1 MYRRW
6 MTALLLF
13 FCSLAAFA
21 QATIRVEAPNLV
33 AVGEQ
38 FSLSFIIE
46 GDNAPS
52 DFQWSPNEDFQLV
65 WGPTRS
71 TSTSVSINGKRS
83 RNAQSTYSYVLVA
96 RKAGTFQLPLANATV
111 GGNQISSQR
120 ATIEVVAD
128 ASSAAAAGGQGSG
141 AQQQEPSRQ
150 QDAASGIAEDDIFLR
165 LTLSKTRVVV
175 GEPVTATLKLY
186 QRANITGFEDARF
199 PSFKGFWSQEVQ
211 APTNI
216 EFRRESVGNMI
227 YNAAVLR
234 SYVIIPQQAGD
245 LVIDPAELTCLVN
258 VRVQQSTGNS
268 IFDSFFMDD
277 YRTIR
282 RRVASPQ
289 LTVHVGALPAGAP
302 ASFGGGVG
310 NFQISAALTRDSLQA
325 HDAASLKVTVSGR
338 GNVALL
344 EAPKVSFPPDFE
356 TYDIK
361 TTDNTDRASGR
372 TNGSKTFEYPFIPRS
387 HGDFEIGPVEYSY
400 YDISAGRY
408 VTLRTEVL
416 PLKVSR
422 GQESAAPDQGDGRL
436 VVQSNRRDVRDLGS
450 DIRYIVTKTP
460 SFAGSGRFFVGTPL
474 FWGLTALLVLAA
486 LAAWLLLRRLQAMR
500 SDVAQTRGRAATRMA
515 QKRLSLASAYLDKNL
530 YSAFYEELH
539 KALLGFVSDKLTLDA
554 AEMSKDNISERLVA
568 SGADEAS
575 VAEFIGLLDAC
586 EYARYAP
593 AAAHEEMNTHYE
605 TAVRVVS
612 AIDADMKRKKKS
624 PAGAAVAV
632 LLLAL
637 VPGLARA
644 QETTYPDSLWTA
656 GVEAYQQGVW
666 DQAVRSWE
674 GITALGVQSAVLEY
688 NLGNAF
694 FKAED
699 YAHAILHYERALK
712 LDPSYADARYNL
724 EFAGQFIQDRI
735 DTVPEFFVKTWLRGL
750 CRGLSAG
757 TWTLLFF
764 VLLFGA
770 LVLLLVFLLGHGSR
784 GRRAGFFGSIVC
796 ALLAILCISMAA
808 WQKSEF
814 LDTYEAIVMR
824 AVTTVRSSPGGE
836 GSKDLFVLHEGTKV
850 KIIDEVGD
858 WKNITLSDGRQGW
871 ISVRDI
877 EVI

>member
-1 MYRRW
+1 
-6 MTALLLF
+6 
-13 FCSLAAFA
+13 
-21 QATIRVEAPNLV
+21 
-33 AVGEQ
+33 
-38 FSLSFIIE
+38 
-46 GDNAPS
+46 
-52 DFQWSPNEDFQLV
+52 
-65 WGPTRS
+65 
-71 TSTSVSINGKRS
+71 
-83 RNAQSTYSYVLVA
+83 
-96 RKAGTFQLPLANATV
+96 
-111 GGNQISSQR
+111 
-120 ATIEVVAD
+120 
-128 ASSAAAAGGQGSG
+128 
-141 AQQQEPSRQ
+141 
-150 QDAASGIAEDDIFLR
+150 
-165 LTLSKTRVVV
+165 
-175 GEPVTATLKLY
+175 
-186 QRANITGFEDARF
+186 
-199 PSFKGFWSQEVQ
+199 
-211 APTNI
+211 
-216 EFRRESVGNMI
+216 
-227 YNAAVLR
+227 
-234 SYVIIPQQAGD
+234 
-245 LVIDPAELTCLVN
+245 
-258 VRVQQSTGNS
+258 
-268 IFDSFFMDD
+268 
-277 YRTIR
+277 
-282 RRVASPQ
+282 
-289 LTVHVGALPAGAP
+289 
-302 ASFGGGVG
+302 
-310 NFQISAALTRDSLQA
+310 
-325 HDAASLKVTVSGR
+325 
-338 GNVALL
+338 
-344 EAPKVSFPPDFE
+344 
-356 TYDIK
+356 
-361 TTDNTDRASGR
+361 
-372 TNGSKTFEYPFIPRS
+372 
-387 HGDFEIGPVEYSY
+387 
-400 YDISAGRY
+400 
-408 VTLRTEVL
+408 
-416 PLKVSR
+416 
-422 GQESAAPDQGDGRL
+422 
-436 VVQSNRRDVRDLGS
+436 
-450 DIRYIVTKTP
+450 
-460 SFAGSGRFFVGTPL
+460 
-474 FWGLTALLVLAA
+474 
-486 LAAWLLLRRLQAMR
+486 
-500 SDVAQTRGRAATRMA
+500 
-515 QKRLSLASAYLDKNL
+515 
-530 YSAFYEELH
+530 
-539 KALLGFVSDKLTLDA
+539 
-554 AEMSKDNISERLVA
+554 MSKDNISERLVA

-624 PAGAAVAV
+624 PTGAAVTV

-724 EFAGQFIQDRI
+724 EFAAQFIQDRI